1 MGVDTSNT
9 NKFLLLERGMGGA
22 SKHHTLFRTMLVET
36 ALTEDEVTAARIS
49 KNLKSITIVD
59 QTVSHPRY
67 REANKARLEA
77 AMEILDKHQD
87 KNPQLLNKGQWL
99 MDALMERGNSKDIDK
114 CLNAGMD
121 RDLFLNRCISYGYL
135 DTVQEVRAKFDK
147 QTIQSELAD
156 IEPTGQRKQRSM

>member
-9 NKFLLLERGMGGA
+9 NNYLLLERSMSGA
-22 SKHHTLFRTMLVET
+22 ARNRTLFRTMLVET
-36 ALTEDEVTAARIS
+36 ALAEEEVSVARIT
-49 KNLKSITIVD
+49 KGHKSITIVD
-59 QTVSHPRY
+59 ETVSHPHY
-67 REANKARLEA
+67 QQANKYRLEA

-87 KNPQLLNKGQWL
+87 KNPQLINKGRWL
-99 MDALMERGNSKDIDK
+99 MDALMERGNSKDIDT

-121 RDLFLNRCISYGYL
+121 RDLFINRCITNGYL